1 MSVGLTTM
9 VLPVEPLLQVTEP
22 SQPLAT
28 NVRASP
34 AHILS
39 LPHVTIGVAGFGAT
53 VMILVALAAQP
64 LFEQVAS

>member
-1 MSVGLTTM
+1 MVTVGLTTM
-9 VLPVEPLLQVTEP
+9 VLPVAPLLQVTEP

-39 LPHVTIGVAGFGAT
+39 LPHVTIGVAGFVPPT
-53 VMILVALAAQP
+53 VMVLVALP
-64 LFEQVAS
+64 TH